1 MIVFDSNAILR
12 YILQDNEEMAS
23 LVEKQI
29 QETECFIP
37 MEVMAEM
44 VYVLSKVYKIPRES
58 VELALA
64 GVLELENISTTNC
77 EVVLVGLKSFAN
89 TKLDFVDCLMS
100 GYQTEGHEIY
110 TFDKELRKYLQ
121 RHT

>member
-1 MIVFDSNAILR
+1 MINAR
-12 YILQDNEEMAS
+12 KRRMGKDG
-23 LVEKQI
+23 
-29 QETECFIP
+29 C
-37 MEVMAEM
+37 
-44 VYVLSKVYKIPRES
+44 
-58 VELALA
+58 
-64 GVLELENISTTNC
+64 C

>member
-1 MIVFDSNAILR
+1 MGKDG
-12 YILQDNEEMAS
+12 
-23 LVEKQI
+23 
-29 QETECFIP
+29 C
-37 MEVMAEM
+37 
-44 VYVLSKVYKIPRES
+44 
-58 VELALA
+58 
-64 GVLELENISTTNC
+64 C